1 MSAETWITNCEE
13 CNTPIDR
20 LDQEKGIYF
29 VEGGQSVCSEKCVKK
44 VLGEKTFKQ
53 AQEEWEHNGDSDL
66 YYWTYYEEKETL

>member
-29 VEGGQSVCSEKCVKK
+29 VGSGQSVCSEKCK
-44 VLGEKTFKQ
+44 
-53 AQEEWEHNGDSDL
+53 HNEDSDL
-66 YYWTYYEEKETL
+66 YYWTYYEEKETS

>member
-29 VEGGQSVCSEKCVKK
+29 VGGGQSVCSEKCVKK
-44 VLGEKTFKQ
+44 VLGEETFKQ
-53 AQEEWEHNGDSDL
+53 AQKEWKHNEDSDL
-66 YYWTYYEEKETL
+66 YYWTYYEEKETS